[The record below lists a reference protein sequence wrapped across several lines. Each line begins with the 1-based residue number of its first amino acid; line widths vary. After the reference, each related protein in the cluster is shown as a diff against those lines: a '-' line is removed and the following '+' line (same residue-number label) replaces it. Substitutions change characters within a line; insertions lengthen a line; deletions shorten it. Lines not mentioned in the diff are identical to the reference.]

1 MQAYIYHP
9 QTNEM
14 TWAAEQVK
22 PKPGKSQ
29 VQVKVIAAS
38 INPVDYKL
46 PHVPFVSRQIK
57 GRPVG
62 IDFAG
67 RVTIGSGQFKEGDVV
82 FGKAVGGSLAEYSI
96 ANTAEIAHVPQ
107 GVDPK
112 VAASLPVASL
122 VSLQALRR
130 GGVTEAGKNVLV
142 IGASGGTGSSGVQI
156 AKALGAKVYAVCSGK
171 NVDFVKSLGADV
183 VMDYT
188 KEGFELPND
197 DCPAGTID
205 VVYDTVTSPEDVNY
219 EPTARKTLKKG
230 SMYMAINSPSR
241 IDWLRFILSKSL
253 PFNVQRSGY
262 SMCLSDF
269 NTKDLDY
276 LAKLVAEKKLVIQF
290 AEVLDFSEENCKKA
304 YELQKSRR
312 AKGKIILEME
322 H

>member
-1 MQAYIYHP
+1 MCP
-9 QTNEM
+9 
-14 TWAAEQVK
+14 
-22 PKPGKSQ
+22 
-29 VQVKVIAAS
+29 
-38 INPVDYKL
+38 
-46 PHVPFVSRQIK
+46 R
-57 GRPVG
+57 
-62 IDFAG
+62 
-67 RVTIGSGQFKEGDVV
+67 
-82 FGKAVGGSLAEYSI
+82 
-96 ANTAEIAHVPQ
+96 
-107 GVDPK
+107 
-112 VAASLPVASL
+112 
-122 VSLQALRR
+122 ALRR